1 MEDETLI
8 RVLGDGIPDEA
19 QRQRVVDAIVSAQ
32 TRAEEQARKHKLG
45 VIPDLLLGPEKR
57 LVDVK
62 TVCAKKYYRS
72 GLIRGAAG
80 SATYDE

>member
-1 MEDETLI
+1 M
-8 RVLGDGIPDEA
+8 
-19 QRQRVVDAIVSAQ
+19 DAIVSAP
-32 TRAEEQARKHKLG
+32 TRAEVEARKHKLG

-57 LVDVK
+57 LVDIK

-80 SATYDE
+80 SGDAVGTKVAAADKERCEI